1 MARPRG
7 STFQAI
13 LPVAK
18 KYNVA
23 AINWGFVNGKSQT
36 NLPWDSW
43 QKPYTDREPAV
54 WFHDIFH
61 KDGTPYRE
69 EEVDFIRQMT
79 GYGVKGKKAK
89 SGR

>member
-1 MARPRG
+1 MARPMG

-23 AINWGFVNGKSQT
+23 AINWGFVDGKTQT
-36 NLPWDSW
+36 RLPWDSW
-43 QKPYTDREPAV
+43 QKPYTDREPPV

-61 KDGTPYRE
+61 TDGIPYKQDE
-69 EEVDFIRQMT
+69 TVFITQMT
-79 GYGVKGKKAK
+79 SKPAKAKKAK
-89 SGR
+89 AGK